1 MNDVPSR
8 GSASIRKSPELQG
21 HCAPR
26 FANLGATLRRNF
38 VEHDE
43 IGARITLIVRGETVV
58 DLWGGWSDVARSRPW
73 TDQTI
78 VNFWSSTKGIL
89 GTCFA
94 MIVDRGLASYED
106 KVYQHW
112 PEFAVA
118 GKEGVTIGML
128 LAHQAGLCAFIEP
141 ARIDD
146 LLSGEPA
153 AARLQAQAP
162 LWRPGTTAG
171 YHGMTLGVL
180 ATKLFAL
187 IEGRSIKQFVAEEIA
202 APFGLDLSI
211 GVTPADIGRVA
222 EVAPVA
228 LDLSALDRSNV
239 AQTLAFTNPL
249 TPAELS
255 NDPRWYAADLPSAN
269 GFGHA
274 AALAEMYDLLLPGR
288 LDGKR
293 LASPATLGLAT
304 RCRFAGTDVVKGV
317 FTRWGAGYWLNPG
330 ELYGPNLEAFGHSG
344 WGGSFGFADPVAG
357 LAFAYTMNRMSDRF
371 DADPR
376 RKSLINAVYSAL

>member
-1 MNDVPSR
+1 MNDIPSR
-8 GSASIRKSPELQG
+8 RSASMRKSPELQG
-21 HCAPR
+21 HCASR
-26 FANLGATLRRNF
+26 FDALGDTLRRNF

-43 IGARITLIVRGETVV
+43 IGARITLIIRGETVV
-58 DLWGGWSDVARSRPW
+58 DLWGGWSDLERSRPW
-73 TDQTI
+73 TDRTI
-78 VNFWSSTKGIL
+78 VNIWSSTKGIL

-106 KVYQHW
+106 KVCQHW
-112 PEFAVA
+112 PQFAAA
-118 GKEGVTIGML
+118 GKEDVTIGML
-128 LAHQAGLCAFIEP
+128 LAHQAGLCAFVEP
-141 ARIDD
+141 ASVDD
-146 LLSGEPA
+146 LLCGEPA

-162 LWRPGTTAG
+162 LWQPGATAG
-171 YHGMTLGVL
+171 YHGMTLGIL

-187 IEGRSIKQFVAEEIA
+187 IEGRSIKQFVAEELA

-211 GVTPADIGRVA
+211 GVTPANIGRVA
-222 EVAPVA
+222 EVAPVVF
-228 LDLSALDRSNV
+228 DTSALDKSNV
-239 AQTLAFTNPL
+239 AQTLAFTNPQ

-274 AALAEMYDLLLPGR
+274 RALAEMYDLLLPGR
-288 LDGKR
+288 ADGKP
-293 LASPATLGLAT
+293 LVSPATLRLAT
-304 RCRFAGTDVVKGV
+304 QCRFADTDLVKGV

-357 LAFAYTMNRMSDRF
+357 LACAYTMNRMSGQF

>member
-1 MNDVPSR
+1 MNDVPAR
-8 GSASIRKSPELQG
+8 RSASATESPELQG
-21 HCAPR
+21 HCAAA
-26 FANLGATLRRNF
+26 FASLGATLRRNF
-38 VEHDE
+38 TEHDE
-43 IGARITLIVRGETVV
+43 IGARITLIVRGEMVV
-58 DLWGGWSDVARSRPW
+58 DLWGGWSDAARTRPW
-73 TDQTI
+73 TDRTI
-78 VNFWSSTKGIL
+78 VNIWSSTKGIL

-106 KVYQHW
+106 KVCQHW
-112 PEFAVA
+112 PEFAAA
-118 GKEGVTIGML
+118 GKEDVTIGML
-128 LAHQAGLCAFIEP
+128 LAHQAGLCAFVEP
-141 ARIDD
+141 ASVDD

-153 AARLQAQAP
+153 ATRLQAQAP
-162 LWRPGTTAG
+162 LWQPGATAG

-202 APFGLDLSI
+202 ASFGLDLSI
-211 GVTPADIGRVA
+211 GVTPANIGRVA
-222 EVAPVA
+222 EVTPVP
-228 LDLSALDRSNV
+228 LDTSAFDKSNV
-239 AQTLAFTNPL
+239 ARTLAFTNPV

-274 AALAEMYDLLLPGR
+274 RALAEMYDSLLPGR
-288 LDGKR
+288 ADGKR
-293 LASPATLGLAT
+293 LASQATLRLAT
-304 RCRFAGTDVVKGV
+304 RCRFAGTDLVKAV

-357 LAFAYTMNRMSDRF
+357 LAFAYTMNRMSAQF

-376 RKSLINAVYSAL
+376 RKSLISAVYAAL